1 MRRAVLFDLDDT
13 LFDHHRSSRAALQR
27 VHAASPAADR
37 ATYEAFERH
46 HSRFLEEMH
55 IEVLAGRV
63 GLDEARRE
71 RFRRV
76 FAALGVEVTSGETAS
91 AAAAYR
97 AGYLEARRP
106 MPGAVDLLAALKPK
120 VRIAIVSNNLVEEQR
135 EKLDVCGL
143 APYVDALVVSEEVGV
158 SKPDAAIFRAAL
170 TRVDVEASAAIMV
183 GDSWQ
188 ADVAGAAA
196 AGIVPVWFNPSRRP
210 RPAEPGGVEELSAW
224 TPART
229 VAARLLRVLDT
240 VTEDREPRRARRH

>member
-1 MRRAVLFDLDDT
+1 MTDPGTYRTPALQGWQRTNVIAAANCLREHLARAPEDARL
-13 LFDHHRSSRAALQR
+13 RAA
-27 VHAASPAADR
+27 
-37 ATYEAFERH
+37 YEAFERH

-143 APYVDALVVSEEVGV
+143 APYVDALVVSE
-158 SKPDAAIFRAAL
+158 
-170 TRVDVEASAAIMV
+170 
-183 GDSWQ
+183 
-188 ADVAGAAA
+188 
-196 AGIVPVWFNPSRRP
+196 
-210 RPAEPGGVEELSAW
+210 
-224 TPART
+224 
-229 VAARLLRVLDT
+229 
-240 VTEDREPRRARRH
+240 